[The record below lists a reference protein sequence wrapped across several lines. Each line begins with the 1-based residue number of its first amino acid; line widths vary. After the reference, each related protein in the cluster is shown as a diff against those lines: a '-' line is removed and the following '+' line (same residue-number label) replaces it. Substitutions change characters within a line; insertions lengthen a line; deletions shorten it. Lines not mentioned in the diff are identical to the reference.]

1 MHFLLLMETKF
12 CNCYMQ
18 AMLDTDTEVS
28 VDAIEAIKALD
39 NIIRVRVI
47 K

>member
-1 MHFLLLMETKF
+1 MVNKSRGEFAYT
-12 CNCYMQ
+12 
-18 AMLDTDTEVS
+18 MLDTDTEVS
-28 VDAIEAIKALD
+28 VDAIEAIKSLD